1 MEMGKLCGDG
11 HGTFK
16 EGTGV
21 WREVSEAFVAG
32 GAGRIA
38 NLLVYVL
45 CSPWDSLDGRG
56 LSTGQLSNYLES
68 CWFGLRVPIRSQRGM
83 GLLQC

>member
-1 MEMGKLCGDG
+1 MNNRTLDVEMGKLCGDG

-21 WREVSEAFVAG
+21 WREGSEAFVAG

-45 CSPWDSLDGRG
+45 LCSR
-56 LSTGQLSNYLES
+56 
-68 CWFGLRVPIRSQRGM
+68 
-83 GLLQC
+83 